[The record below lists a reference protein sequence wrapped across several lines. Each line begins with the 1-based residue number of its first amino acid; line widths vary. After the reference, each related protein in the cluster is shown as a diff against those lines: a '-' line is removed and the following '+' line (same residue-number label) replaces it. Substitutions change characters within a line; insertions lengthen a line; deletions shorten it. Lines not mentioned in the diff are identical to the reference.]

1 VGQVRLVRLVD
12 VEVSKQQQTTVVERP
27 PQEAAGL
34 VAELGGRLQPL
45 DFRAEH
51 RIELADS

>member
-34 VAELGGRLQPL
+34 VVELGGRLQPL